1 VTESLPHDPRSA
13 RQGKGAE
20 VWVPTGETV
29 TEMPMRPTGR
39 GNKRRPKIDQSLLMR
54 AAGLLD
60 GIEDLNDEDLTLTL
74 EALRCV
80 VFELWISVAEATQF
94 HQSILAI
101 VESFLLSREHLDP
114 GQAIALR
121 GAIKD
126 LNLPLLGEQHVE
138 VIRSQFIDQGLKPLA
153 ILSEYNDADE

>member
-1 VTESLPHDPRSA
+1 
-13 RQGKGAE
+13 
-20 VWVPTGETV
+20 
-29 TEMPMRPTGR
+29 MRPTGR
-39 GNKRRPKIDQSLLMR
+39 ASKRRPRVDQSLLLR
-54 AAGLLD
+54 AAELLE
-60 GIEDLNDEDLTLTL
+60 GIEDVNDEDLTLTL

-101 VESFLLSREHLDP
+101 VESFLLSREHLDG
-114 GQAIALR
+114 GQAAALR

-138 VIRSQFIDQGLKPLA
+138 VIRSQFIDQGHRPLA
-153 ILSEYNDADE
+153 ILSEYNGADGQ